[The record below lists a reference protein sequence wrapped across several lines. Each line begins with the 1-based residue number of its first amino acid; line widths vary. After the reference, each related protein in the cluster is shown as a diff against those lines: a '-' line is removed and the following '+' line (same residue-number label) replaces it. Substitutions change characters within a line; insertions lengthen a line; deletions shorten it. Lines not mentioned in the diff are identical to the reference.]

1 MSLFMFIVIIL
12 LASILQT
19 STGFGFSIMAT
30 PFLLLLFDPREAI
43 QLNLVLSLFISI
55 ALILNIR
62 KDVNWAIFRRFVIG
76 SFLGLPLGIS
86 IFLLLDMTLL
96 KLVVSFLII
105 SLTILLILN
114 WRTRQTVHRDFFV
127 GGLSGILTTSMGMPG
142 PPLLLYF
149 SGTNTDKAT
158 LRATT
163 LAFYLFIYLASL
175 IFQTMFAGS
184 SIDMWLLSLKAL
196 PIVIVGLIFGQLLY
210 NRIDQRMFQIITYIL
225 LFISGTYLL
234 INQF

>member
-1 MSLFMFIVIIL
+1 LFMFIVIIL

-30 PFLLLLFDPREAI
+30 PFLLLLFDPREAL
-43 QLNLVLSLFISI
+43 QLNLALSLFISI

-62 KDVNWAIFRRFVIG
+62 KDVNWAIVRLFVIG
-76 SFLGLPLGIS
+76 GFLGLPLGIS

-163 LAFYLFIYLASL
+163 LAFYLF
-175 IFQTMFAGS
+175 
-184 SIDMWLLSLKAL
+184 
-196 PIVIVGLIFGQLLY
+196 
-210 NRIDQRMFQIITYIL
+210 
-225 LFISGTYLL
+225 
-234 INQF
+234 

>member
-62 KDVNWAIFRRFVIG
+62 KDDNWAIFRRLVIG
-76 SFLGLPLGIS
+76 SFLGLPLGIRF
-86 IFLLLDMTLL
+86 FLLLYMTLL
-96 KLVVSFLII
+96 SLVVSCLIV
-105 SLTILLILN
+105 SLTILLILS
-114 WRTRQTVHRDFFV
+114 WRTRQAVHRDFCV

-142 PPLLLYF
+142 PPLLLYC

-163 LAFYLFIYLASL
+163 LAFYLF
-175 IFQTMFAGS
+175 
-184 SIDMWLLSLKAL
+184 
-196 PIVIVGLIFGQLLY
+196 
-210 NRIDQRMFQIITYIL
+210 
-225 LFISGTYLL
+225 
-234 INQF
+234 